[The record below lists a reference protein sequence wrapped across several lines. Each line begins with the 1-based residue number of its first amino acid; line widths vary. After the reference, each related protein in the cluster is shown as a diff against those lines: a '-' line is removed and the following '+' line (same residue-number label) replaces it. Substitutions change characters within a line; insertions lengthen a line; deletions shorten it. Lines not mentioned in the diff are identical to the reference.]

1 MVRVIYWTCFAIKR
15 DCLITDATNS
25 ESTRP
30 LIPPSRGQIPRNQ
43 GFTRSSLFFFYHRL
57 KISTILHLSRF
68 LKKISHLKL
77 FPFVQIVSI
86 YGTENNLNYS
96 KLRYTSTRSY
106 VWSIIH
112 TFWRKIRYKIG
123 RWIEVNDIWKTRPMG
138 EKDRGG
144 ILARLSLH
152 DICSIFTSV
161 RRKCVRVIGSR
172 TMSVALVNGME
183 IRSSRGGHF
192 PLVPANWL
200 RSKLVIDWQHVPGRG
215 QYTRVATRREPYWPT
230 LVVPDVGTVYIFTAT
245 SRFIRYSPALFPWN
259 GIASRVGERYIRP
272 LVSYPKLRLDIN
284 IQFFLLTRPFHR
296 PSFSNFFLRI
306 FETNF
311 RPREKI

>member
-57 KISTILHLSRF
+57 KISTILHISIFKKKSPIWNYFLSYKSFPFMERKIIWIIQNYVTRLRVPTFDSLFIRF
-68 LKKISHLKL
+68 EERFAIKLGDGLKL
-77 FPFVQIVSI
+77 TISGKLAQWEKKTEEGFLQDYRCTIFARSLLRFVGSVS
-86 YGTENNLNYS
+86 GWSVLAQWAS
-96 KLRYTSTRSY
+96 RSLM
-106 VWSIIH
+106 
-112 TFWRKIRYKIG
+112 G
-123 RWIEVNDIWKTRPMG
+123 WKF
-138 EKDRGG
+138 DRLG
-144 ILARLSLH
+144 
-152 DICSIFTSV
+152 
-161 RRKCVRVIGSR
+161 
-172 TMSVALVNGME
+172 
-183 IRSSRGGHF
+183 GGHF

-259 GIASRVGERYIRP
+259 GIASRVGEWYIRP